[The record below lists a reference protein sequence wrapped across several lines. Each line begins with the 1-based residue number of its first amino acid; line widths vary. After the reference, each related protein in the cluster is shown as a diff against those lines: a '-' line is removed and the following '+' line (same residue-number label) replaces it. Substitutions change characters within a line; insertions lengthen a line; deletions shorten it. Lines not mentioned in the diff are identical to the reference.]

1 MKAVMLYQPNS
12 EGSRLVEEYVRDF
25 QRTRNRD
32 IELMSLSTKDGAA
45 LASLYDVVRYPGLLV
60 LRDDGQL
67 ATFWQGE
74 QLPLM
79 NEVAG
84 YLA

>member
-1 MKAVMLYQPNS
+1 M
-12 EGSRLVEEYVRDF
+12 VEEYIRDF
-25 QRTRNRD
+25 ERTSGRQ
-32 IELMSLSTKDGAA
+32 IELMSMSTRDGAA
-45 LASLYDVVRYPGLLV
+45 LASLYDIVQYPGLLV
-60 LRDDGQL
+60 IRDDGQL
-67 ATFWQGE
+67 VTFWQGN